1 MDEDLEHHFIQVI
14 RELYVNQLL
23 AYYNNRP
30 VKCSELGHLYY
41 ADDCLYS
48 LDTTEA
54 LKVWEWLHE
63 NRADL
68 EIFKTT
74 FWFKGLFM
82 DLSNRHVQQTVSYAC

>member
-1 MDEDLEHHFIQVI
+1 MMKIWKHLFKLLES
-14 RELYVNQLL
+14 YTVNQLL

-41 ADDCLYS
+41 ADDVLYN
-48 LDTTEA
+48 LDKKEA

-74 FWFKGLFM
+74 F
-82 DLSNRHVQQTVSYAC
+82 Y

>member
-1 MDEDLEHHFIQVI
+1 LRKNLLKRWSLSSFLLRKIDEDLKTFIQVI

-41 ADDCLYS
+41 ADDVLYN
-48 LDTTEA
+48 LDKKEA

-74 FWFKGLFM
+74 F
-82 DLSNRHVQQTVSYAC
+82 Y

>member
-1 MDEDLEHHFIQVI
+1 MS
-14 RELYVNQLL
+14 
-23 AYYNNRP
+23 NRP

-41 ADDCLYS
+41 ADDVLYN
-48 LDTTEA
+48 LDKKEA

-74 FWFKGLFM
+74 F
-82 DLSNRHVQQTVSYAC
+82 Y